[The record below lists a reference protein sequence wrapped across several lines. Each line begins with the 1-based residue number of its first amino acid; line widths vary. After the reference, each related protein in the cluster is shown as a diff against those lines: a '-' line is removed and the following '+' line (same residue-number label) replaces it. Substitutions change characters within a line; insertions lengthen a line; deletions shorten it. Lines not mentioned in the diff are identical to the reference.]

1 MRIGGT
7 GAGHVARRAGR
18 RRDRNT
24 GGSLGDEA
32 GTRLVRRLRSGPEY
46 VRLDERRRNTAITS
60 VTIASDTTEAL
71 SSRAIRQMLELYA
84 PDPPDVF
91 RTPAITHAE
100 ATGYA
105 ECGFEIISV
114 LRLLTHDLERLR
126 ELPRARG
133 ATERTRLSRIGS
145 CVDVDRRAFG
155 AEQSFDRLD
164 LLAALDATSR
174 SRLRVVRMPGH
185 AATRADLAG
194 FAITGRA
201 GPRGYLQRV
210 AVDPALAGRGLGTA
224 LVVDALRWCRARGVS
239 KVVVNT
245 GTDNQRALA
254 LYRRLGF
261 IDTPLDLLLME
272 RRG

>member
-1 MRIGGT
+1 M
-7 GAGHVARRAGR
+7 
-18 RRDRNT
+18 
-24 GGSLGDEA
+24 
-32 GTRLVRRLRSGPEY
+32 
-46 VRLDERRRNTAITS
+46 
-60 VTIASDTTEAL
+60 TIASDTTEAL
-71 SSRAIRQMLELYA
+71 SAGAIGQMLDLYA
-84 PDPPDVF
+84 AHPPDVF

-100 ATGYA
+100 AKGYA
-105 ECGFEIISV
+105 ECGFEVISV

-126 ELPRARG
+126 ELPRAAVSTDRS
-133 ATERTRLSRIGS
+133 RMSRIGA

-155 AEQSFDRLD
+155 ADQCFDRLD

-174 SRLRVVRMPGH
+174 SRLRVVPTPGH
-185 AATRADLAG
+185 DATRAHLAG

-210 AVDPALAGRGLGTA
+210 AVDPAHAGRGLGTA
-224 LVVDALRWCRARGVS
+224 LVVDALRWCRSRGVA

-245 GTDNQRALA
+245 GTDNRRALA

-261 IDTPLDLLLME
+261 IDSSLDLLLME

>member
-1 MRIGGT
+1 MRIGGART
-7 GAGHVARRAGR
+7 GHVARRAGR
-18 RRDRNT
+18 RRNRIT
-24 GGSLGDEA
+24 GGPSGEDV
-32 GTRLVRRLRSGPEY
+32 GTRLVRRLRVGPEF
-46 VRLDERRRNTAITS
+46 VRLDERRRNAAVTS

-71 SSRAIRQMLELYA
+71 SARAIAQMLELYA
-84 PDPPDVF
+84 AHPPDIF
-91 RTPAITHAE
+91 RTPAITRAE

-105 ECGFEIISV
+105 DCGFEVISV

-126 ELPRARG
+126 ELPRR
-133 ATERTRLSRIGS
+133 TVLTDRTRLSRIGA

-155 AEQSFDRLD
+155 VENCFDRLD
-164 LLAALDATSR
+164 LLAALDATTR
-174 SRLRVVRMPGH
+174 SRLRVVPAARD
-185 AATRADLAG
+185 AATGPDLAG

-210 AVDPALAGRGLGTA
+210 AVNPSHAGCGLGTA
-224 LVVDALRWCRARGVS
+224 LVVDALRWCRARGVA

-245 GTDNQRALA
+245 GTDNERALA

-261 IDTPLDLLLME
+261 VDTPLDLLLME